1 MSANITHQ
9 DGDLCSDTWTEA
21 DREEVQ
27 KLPGPIWVV
36 GASGFIGAK
45 LFFSIARTRSD
56 VFAVSDL
63 VESSWRLL
71 HSPYGNRI
79 ACDITRMQDVNAAIR
94 KHRPRTIFNLAT
106 YGGYSGRM

>member
-45 LFFSIARTRSD
+45 LFFSIARTPCD
-56 VFAVSDL
+56 VFADSDL
-63 VESSWRLL
+63 VERGWGLL
-71 HSPYGNRI
+71 HSAYDNRL
-79 ACDITRMQDVNAAIR
+79 AFDVTRTQDENAAVR
-94 KHRPRTIFNLAT
+94 NNRAPTVVDVSA
-106 YGGYSGRM
+106 SGSY